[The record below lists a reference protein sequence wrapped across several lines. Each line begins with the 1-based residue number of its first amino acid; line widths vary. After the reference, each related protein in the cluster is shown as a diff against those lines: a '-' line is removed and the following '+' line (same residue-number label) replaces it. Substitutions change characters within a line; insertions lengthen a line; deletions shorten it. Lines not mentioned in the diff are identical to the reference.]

1 MHSVG
6 AELYQTRVE
15 RLASAISTIE
25 QQTEIDRQLILGYDR
40 LVTMIDI
47 ELESNAVA
55 TSLPDPVSQS
65 LSAKLAS

>member
-1 MHSVG
+1 MRG
-6 AELYQTRVE
+6 VE
-15 RLASAISTIE
+15 GQRYE
-25 QQTEIDRQLILGYDR
+25 R

-65 LSAKLAS
+65 LTSKMAELTAIQECHERLEAQLGANEEVERYLRA